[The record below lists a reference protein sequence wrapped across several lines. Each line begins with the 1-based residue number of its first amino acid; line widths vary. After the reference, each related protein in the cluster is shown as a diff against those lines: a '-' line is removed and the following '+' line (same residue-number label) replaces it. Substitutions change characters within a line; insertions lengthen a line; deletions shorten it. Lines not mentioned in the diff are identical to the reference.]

1 MQKYYSHIT
10 VSLPRQVAEELASP
24 KLLDV
29 IADSFS
35 SDAELAMVL
44 AMNTQLILNKA
55 LDFTAAQELRITEM
69 LNNPKY
75 MGD

>member
-10 VSLPRQVAEELASP
+10 VSLPRKVAEELVNP
-24 KLLDV
+24 KLLDI

-35 SDAELAMVL
+35 DGAEHAMVL
-44 AMNTQLILNKA
+44 AMNTQLILSKA
-55 LDFTAAQELRITEM
+55 LDFTAAQEFRITEM